1 MARGP
6 QGELVE
12 LGTATVALNG
22 SGTGTQAVSFTES
35 YVDTPAILV
44 AAPRADA
51 GTYAATSSA
60 KTGFTVAVTTSDM
73 VSQDVRVTWAAVEK
87 G

>member
-44 AAPRADA
+44 RGRTLGHTPRRAPQKR
-51 GTYAATSSA
+51 GSPY
-60 KTGFTVAVTTSDM
+60 
-73 VSQDVRVTWAAVEK
+73 R
-87 G
+87 